1 MTTALQYRPEIDG
14 LRAVAVLPVILF
26 HAGFSVFSGGFVGV
40 DVFFVISGYL
50 ITTIILREQAEGRF
64 SILAFY
70 ERRARRILPAL
81 FVVIAACLPLA
92 WIFMFP
98 EALAEFGK
106 SMAATSLFSSN
117 ILFWRERG
125 YFETAAELKPLLHTW
140 SLAVE
145 EQYYIFFPIAVMLLW
160 RFGVRALFGLILV
173 AALASFVLSDWA
185 STRLLSANFFLLPT
199 RAWELLAG
207 SLVAIWLSRRP
218 GLTAWRG
225 ELGGAV
231 GLALIAAAIFWV
243 DETTPFPGRATLLPV
258 VGTVLLILCAG
269 PATLVGRF
277 LVLRPLVWVG
287 LISYSAYLWH
297 QPLFA
302 FARLGSP
309 NNPGA
314 SLMLALAAL
323 ALFLAWL
330 TWRFVE
336 TPFRDRSRVSRRTIF
351 AISIAGSLTFVA
363 LGLGLHF
370 SGGVAGR
377 FDPTTRALIAT
388 GEEDG
393 RGRQGCV
400 PVKDM
405 PVDGCVFNAEAPR
418 RALLWGDSHGMAIA
432 EGLAR
437 ELASSGYGLEVLNS
451 SGCPPIANVASSTRP
466 HCAVD
471 SEKALTYLKSE
482 TSPDVIVISARWA
495 LYFEGTR
502 FDNTEG
508 GIEQGGPA
516 PLINTA
522 GRGRQLG
529 QADWLKIEFNDT
541 LRRVRALDKT
551 VVLVGNVPEA
561 GWAVPRRLALRRI
574 YGEDL
579 TPPLSTPFA
588 AFQMRNRRTHDAFV
602 QFLGDPAVRLV
613 EPAAILCA
621 SPPSRCRVEQD
632 GQALY
637 RDNNHLSQL
646 GAALVVPEIVKAVIA
661 ASEAAP
667 REQSGRAGRTR

>member
-14 LRAVAVLPVILF
+14 LRTVAVLPVILF

-50 ITTIILREQAEGRF
+50 ITGIILRERAEGRF

-81 FVVIAACLPLA
+81 FVVMAACLPLA

-98 EALAEFGK
+98 EALAQFGK

-117 ILFWRERG
+117 IVFWRERG
-125 YFETAAELKPLLHTW
+125 YFDTAAELKPLLHTW

-145 EQYYIFFPIAVMLLW
+145 EQYYIVFPIAVVLLW
-160 RFGVRALFGLILV
+160 RFGAKALFGLILF
-173 AALASFVLSDWA
+173 AALFSFLLSDWA
-185 STRLLSANFFLLPT
+185 STRLIAANFFLMPT

-218 GLTAWRG
+218 GPTAWRA
-225 ELGGAV
+225 ELGGGV
-231 GLALIAAAIFWV
+231 GLALIVAAIFCL
-243 DETTPFPGRATLLPV
+243 DETTPFPGRAALLPV
-258 VGTVLLILCAG
+258 VGTVLLILCAR
-269 PATLVGRF
+269 PTTLVGRF
-277 LVLRPLVWVG
+277 LALRPLVWIG

-302 FARLGSP
+302 FARLGYP
-309 NNPGA
+309 NDPGPP
-314 SLMLALAAL
+314 LMLALAAL
-323 ALFLAWL
+323 ALFLAWV

-336 TPFRDRSRVSRRTIF
+336 QPFRDRSRVSRRAIF
-351 AISIAGSLTFVA
+351 TISIAGSLAFVA
-363 LGLGLHF
+363 LGLGFHF

-377 FDPTTRALIAT
+377 FDPVTRALITTA
-388 GEEDG
+388 EEDG
-393 RGRQGCV
+393 RGREGCV
-400 PVKDM
+400 PVKGM
-405 PVDGCVFNAEAPR
+405 PLDGCVFNAEAPR

-432 EGLAR
+432 EGLAG
-437 ELASSGYGLEVLNS
+437 ELARSGYGLEVFNS
-451 SGCPPIANVASSTRP
+451 SGCPPIANVARAERP
-466 HCAVD
+466 RCPV
-471 SEKALTYLKSE
+471 ENEEVLTYLTSKA
-482 TSPDVIVISARWA
+482 SPDVVVMSARWTM
-495 LYFEGTR
+495 YFEGTR

-508 GIEQGGPA
+508 GIEQGGPF
-516 PLINTA
+516 PLINAA
-522 GRGRQLG
+522 GRGRQMS

-541 LRRVRALDKT
+541 LKRLRALDKT
-551 VVLVGNVPEA
+551 IVLVGNVPEA
-561 GWAVPRRLALRRI
+561 GWAVPRRLVLRRI

-579 TPPLSTPFA
+579 TQPLSTSLA
-588 AFQMRNRRTHDAFV
+588 AFQMRNRSTHDAFV
-602 QFLGDPAVRLV
+602 QFSGDPAVRVV

-637 RDNNHLSQL
+637 RDTNHLSL
-646 GAALVVPEIVKAVIA
+646 VGAALVVPGIAKAVIA
-661 ASEAAP
+661 ADNAQPLGQGS
-667 REQSGRAGRTR
+667 R